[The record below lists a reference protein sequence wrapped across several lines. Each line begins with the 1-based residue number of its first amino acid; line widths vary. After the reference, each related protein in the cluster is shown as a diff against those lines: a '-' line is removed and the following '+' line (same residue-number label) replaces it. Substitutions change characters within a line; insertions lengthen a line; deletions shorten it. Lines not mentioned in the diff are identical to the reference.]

1 MEHINQLRAW
11 KNQAD
16 KAGLDIYDEDYNV
29 VLRLLNHALES
40 HDKIESMQARID
52 ELMLEYCHEE
62 MTQDQITA
70 WCKRQKPCTDPQT
83 VKDYWEKSY
92 GNLSQ
97 V

>member
-11 KNQAD
+11 KKQVD

-29 VLRLLNHALES
+29 VLRLLNHALEA

-52 ELMLEYCHEE
+52 ELMLEYCPDE
-62 MTQDQITA
+62 MTQEQIDN
-70 WCKRQKPCTDPQT
+70 WCKHQKFCTGLQG
-83 VKDYWEKSY
+83 VEDYLK
-92 GNLSQ
+92 